1 MIKVLMSVDN
11 PQGFK
16 LEELLKQ
23 LQIEVEEKTARV
35 ANDTS
40 ELAESVKC
48 NNRQIVLLL
57 SNAERLQRASFKLM
71 AAKYPDT
78 GPSGTP
84 RIGK

>member
-1 MIKVLMSVDN
+1 MNKVLMSVDN
-11 PQGFK
+11 PNGFK

-40 ELAESVKC
+40 ELAEAVKS
-48 NNRQIVLLL
+48 NNREIVQLL
-57 SNAERLQRASFKLM
+57 SNAEDLQRQSFELM
-71 AAKYPDT
+71 AAKSPDT